1 LNETRTVEIHRRRDD
16 ERVGR
21 SPFMGA
27 KNPVTS
33 GATVERISPRGVAE
47 ARHCWPICSARAA
60 QLGRCS
66 LILAAAAEGT
76 IGHPEKA
83 TDTAP
88 RPDFNPA
95 LTIYALVLRKAE
107 HVAAAL

>member
-1 LNETRTVEIHRRRDD
+1 MQ
-16 ERVGR
+16 
-21 SPFMGA
+21 P
-27 KNPVTS
+27 
-33 GATVERISPRGVAE
+33 
-47 ARHCWPICSARAA
+47 
-60 QLGRCS
+60 
-66 LILAAAAEGT
+66 T

-88 RPDFNPA
+88 RPDFNAA